1 MVGSHDGVEQMVL
14 SLRIKSAP
22 AGVVQPMQLLFPVF
36 LAASLAIAIP
46 IVVHL
51 FYFRRFRKVYFT
63 NVRFLKE
70 IKEQK
75 TSRSRLRNLLV
86 LAMRIL
92 AVLALVLAF
101 AQPFI
106 PQGESGNSGPKAV
119 GIYVDNSF
127 SMQSLS
133 QDVPLLDLAKA
144 KARQVI
150 EGYGPQDRFQVMS
163 NDFSAKGQRLVGKEE
178 ALTLV
183 DEIGVSA
190 HSPTLRSVL
199 MRQRQT
205 LSATGDRKAFAYL
218 ISDFQETGQDT
229 ELPID
234 SLVEWVA
241 IPLKAMRE
249 QNVSI
254 DSVWFE
260 GPVLVSRQPN
270 TLLVKVSNHGE
281 APIEQVRLAIM
292 EGGQEKPIGSLSIPG
307 NSSLTDTVVFTPQV
321 SGWQHIEFRINDY
334 PIQFDDRYHVAAEV
348 LEKVRVL
355 VIQDRE
361 PSVFLQRG
369 IQGLGAMQTDFLP
382 AVRIDYGSINAYQLV
397 ILDGLPSITSGLK
410 EGLTSYMQEGGNVLV
425 LPPAARPS
433 LPGYDEFLVGA
444 GAKTLSGWTE
454 TEKEAGQLNTST
466 FVFRDVYL
474 NAGANLTL
482 PRTRGQYALVGASA
496 AGEEKLLAF
505 RDGQTF
511 IGRYGQGQGNLYV
524 SCSPLD
530 PAYNDLGR
538 SGEIFV
544 PMVYRMALSSGGGVA
559 QALTLGQEEEAI
571 LQVPAG
577 VRTEK
582 PLRLR
587 SEKMEFVPRQRFVG
601 SRVRIGL
608 QDGVGDAGS
617 YVLSTEK
624 NDTLGMLG
632 LNFDRK
638 ESVQRFLD
646 ADALGALGV
655 EVLQETEV
663 ADLTAWVSEQER
675 GIALWRWCVILALAF
690 LAAETLLLRF
700 WKA

>member
-1 MVGSHDGVEQMVL
+1 
-14 SLRIKSAP
+14 
-22 AGVVQPMQLLFPVF
+22 MQFLFPVF
-36 LAASLAIAIP
+36 LAASLTIAIP
-46 IVVHL
+46 ILVHL

-75 TSRSRLRNLLV
+75 ASRSRLRNLLV
-86 LAMRIL
+86 LAARIL
-92 AVLALVLAF
+92 AVLAMVLAF

-106 PQGESGNSGPKAV
+106 PQGEQGRGGPKAV

-144 KARQVI
+144 KARQII

-183 DEIGVSA
+183 DEIAVSA
-190 HSPTLRSVL
+190 SSPALRSVL

-205 LSATGDRKAFAYL
+205 LASDAERRAISFL
-218 ISDFQETGQDT
+218 LSDFQHADDAVDF
-229 ELPID
+229 PVD
-234 SLVEWVA
+234 SLVELVA
-241 IPLKAMRE
+241 VPLKALRE

-260 GPVLVSRQPN
+260 GPILVSRQPN

-281 APIEQVRLAIM
+281 APVEQVRLAIM
-292 EGGQEKPIGSLSIPG
+292 EGGQEKPIGAISIPG
-307 NSSLTDTVVFTPQV
+307 NSSATDTVVFTPQS
-321 SGWQHIEFRINDY
+321 SGWQQIEFRINDY
-334 PIQFDDRYHVAAEV
+334 PIQFDDRYFLAAEV

-355 VIQDRE
+355 VIQDLE
-361 PSVFLQRG
+361 PNVFLRRG

-382 AVRIDYGSINAYQLV
+382 AVRIDYGAINAYQLV
-397 ILDGLPSITSGLK
+397 ILDGLPSVTSGLK
-410 EGLTSYMQEGGNVLV
+410 EGLTSYMKEGGNVLV
-425 LPPAARPS
+425 LPPAARTG
-433 LPGYDEFLVGA
+433 LPGYAEFLLGA
-444 GAKTLSGWTE
+444 GARALGDWTE
-454 TEKEAGQLNTST
+454 TDKESGQINTSS

-482 PRTRGQYALVGASA
+482 PRTRGAYTMEGVSAS
-496 AGEEKLLAF
+496 GEEKLISY
-505 RDGQTF
+505 RDGETF
-511 IGRYGQGQGNLYV
+511 IGRYGQGMGNLFV
-524 SCSPLD
+524 SSSPLD
-530 PAYNDLGR
+530 PSYNDLGK

-544 PMVYRMALSSGGGVA
+544 PMLYRMALSSGGGVA
-559 QALTLGQEEEAI
+559 HALTLGQEEEAV
-571 LQVPAG
+571 LQVPVG
-577 VRTEK
+577 VRSEK

-587 SEKMEFVPRQRFVG
+587 SEKLEFVPRQRFVG

-608 QDGVGDAGS
+608 QDGVGNAGS

-646 ADALGALGV
+646 ADDLKASGL
-655 EVLQETEV
+655 EVLRETEV
-663 ADLTAWVSEQER
+663 ADLTSWVSEQER
-675 GIALWRWCVILALAF
+675 GIALWRWCVILTLVF